1 MTGGR
6 ATFEILR
13 ARDQPASPWKNG
25 GGMTRQIAVFPDGA
39 GLTDFD
45 WRVSLATVAAA
56 GDFSTFPGVD
66 RLMLVLGGRLT
77 LEMAGASP
85 VTLDGASPPLAF
97 PGDAP
102 VSALAP
108 AAPVT
113 DVNAMVR
120 RGRFTARLE
129 RRRVAGTA
137 AVVGQD
143 VTLILSR
150 AGGLDVALAAH
161 ADRLGAGDVARVEG
175 ARGALIR
182 LRSAAP
188 ADLVV
193 VHVNAVRPG

>member
-1 MTGGR
+1 M
-6 ATFEILR
+6 TFEILR

-25 GGMTRQIAVFPDGA
+25 GGMTREIAAFPEGA

-56 GDFSTFPGVD
+56 GPFSTFPGVD
-66 RLMLVLGGRLT
+66 RLMLLLGGRLT
-77 LEMAGASP
+77 LEMAGMKP
-85 VTLDGASPPLAF
+85 VTLDGASPPFAF

-113 DVNAMVR
+113 DVNVMVR
-120 RGRFTARLE
+120 REGFTARLE
-129 RRRVAGTA
+129 RRRIAGTA
-137 AVVGQD
+137 AVVSQD
-143 VTLILSR
+143 VTLILAR
-150 AGGLDVALAAH
+150 ADGVEVALAAH
-161 ADRLGAGDVARVEG
+161 ADALDALDVARVDG

-182 LRSAAP
+182 LRSTRAV
-188 ADLVV
+188 DVVV